1 MMIPR
6 TPKKKRTGL
15 LACLV
20 LAMIASG
27 LQAQTPASLEEIFR
41 QISTFGGGIDSG
53 PYWLLR
59 DYVYARKDDPSA
71 RAECEGKLLAFLS
84 AQATPVAKMAA
95 CRMLRIIGSER
106 SVPVLEP
113 LLLDADAAD
122 MALYALAKIPS
133 PAVDRALLQTLPKA
147 EGATKTAI
155 IAALGDRKS
164 KEAIP
169 ALVPLLKRDGSDAAS
184 AALALGEIG
193 GSASA
198 DALSAFLPGAPPGVK
213 PKAASALMKC
223 AEAFLY
229 AKNARAALRIYDS
242 ILNDR
247 SIPAAIREG
256 AMIGRISSSGSAAA
270 SVLMDQLKGPDTD
283 MQEAA
288 IAKISEVIKP
298 DAIDPVCGLLPS
310 LSPIAQVQ
318 VLAVLSGYPKERVLA
333 TIVKAAGNEA
343 LPVRVAA
350 IKALETV
357 GDASVVPLLAGTA
370 ARTRG
375 AEQIAA
381 RGALGLLKGK
391 PVDEAV
397 LALYA
402 QKPPEEI
409 QGELLLA
416 IAERRM
422 YAAKNMVAA
431 AAQSPVPRI
440 RTQAL
445 RALRS
450 IGTPSD
456 ISGILDLLV
465 KSADDAERIEVE
477 TTIAALAQKIA
488 NPENRSAAVKTM
500 LGVEKDPVARARLLR
515 VLHRIGDDSSLPL
528 LRAALGETNPDIVDA
543 AARALSAWPTTSA
556 RDDVIDL
563 ARKSASETHRL
574 LALQGFLRMINL
586 DRHRR
591 PDAAV
596 ADLRQAYFMA
606 SRTEEKRLILSALA
620 RFACPE
626 ALDLAGWYLGDNAVK
641 AEAQA
646 AIDKLKARLTGK

>member
-6 TPKKKRTGL
+6 TPKKKRTCL

-113 LLLDADAAD
+113 LLLDTDAAD

-133 PAVDRALLQTLPKA
+133 PAVDKALLQTLPKA

-169 ALVPLLKRDGSDAAS
+169 ALVPLLKRDGADAAS

-357 GDASVVPLLAGTA
+357 GNASVVPLLAGTA

-488 NPENRSAAVKTM
+488 NPENRSAAVKTR

>member
-169 ALVPLLKRDGSDAAS
+169 ALVPLLKRDGADAAS

-247 SIPAAIREG
+247 SIPAAIRER

-488 NPENRSAAVKTM
+488 NPENRSAAVKTR

-556 RDDVIDL
+556 RDDVIEL

>member
-6 TPKKKRTGL
+6 TPKKKRTCL

-169 ALVPLLKRDGSDAAS
+169 ALVPLLKRDGADAAS

-357 GDASVVPLLAGTA
+357 GNASVVPLLAGTA

-488 NPENRSAAVKTM
+488 NPENRSAAVKTR

>member
-6 TPKKKRTGL
+6 TPKKKRTGI

-113 LLLDADAAD
+113 LLLDTDAAD

-133 PAVDRALLQTLPKA
+133 PAVDKALLQTLPKA

-169 ALVPLLKRDGSDAAS
+169 ALVPLLKRDGADAAS

-270 SVLMDQLKGPDTD
+270 SVLMDQLKGSDTD

-310 LSPIAQVQ
+310 LSPAAQVQ

-488 NPENRSAAVKTM
+488 NPENRSAAVKTR

-556 RDDVIDL
+556 RDDVIEL

>member
-6 TPKKKRTGL
+6 TPKKKRTCL

-113 LLLDADAAD
+113 LLLDTDAAD

-169 ALVPLLKRDGSDAAS
+169 ALVPLLKRDGADAAS

-310 LSPIAQVQ
+310 LSPAAQVQ

-488 NPENRSAAVKTM
+488 NPENRSAAVKTR

-556 RDDVIDL
+556 RDDVIEL

>member
-6 TPKKKRTGL
+6 TPKKKRTCL

-113 LLLDADAAD
+113 LLLDSDAAD

-169 ALVPLLKRDGSDAAS
+169 ALVPLLKRDGADAAS

-270 SVLMDQLKGPDTD
+270 SVLMDQLKGSDTD

-310 LSPIAQVQ
+310 LSPAAQVQ

-488 NPENRSAAVKTM
+488 NPENRSAAVKTR